1 MSDNMNQFFT
11 AVAIEVFS
19 APLRTPDQV
28 TALKEKYRLTDTPVL
43 IENALLTMPHG
54 SILGKVIDNI
64 DDNDVQV
71 FYPFFSHMSS
81 PVKPGE
87 QFFALKFGAIYYWV
101 TRKVSDYIA
110 EDPNFTHNDRTML
123 SANFIGQDLVQQN
136 KTSKVFPDVAA
147 PGFSYSNIV
156 NTSDTY
162 QKNFQGEPVP
172 RYGSLSPDFSIQ
184 GSNNALIV
192 LGNSSTVGEN
202 KRQLSGLI
210 DIVAGRGQSR
220 LTRPSSVALNSR
232 NFEEVDKAAD
242 LNVNEGNLDLLND
255 ASRVHVTMSGNID
268 ADLGIGKNTLPKTDG
283 KDTSPVANSP
293 YVLLRS
299 DEIRISSRQNGSIKI
314 IKEGQKDDEK
324 GAGRAV
330 ITIQPNGTIMID
342 GPKIIIGSGIQK
354 TNGNGTQIELG
365 QGATEPAVLGN
376 KLEEH
381 LLNFFE
387 IVSDLVSTLGTVP
400 AATGVPPLNT
410 FTTAEIQGK
419 IESLSRILYTFK
431 SKVAKTK

>member
-1 MSDNMNQFFT
+1 
-11 AVAIEVFS
+11 
-19 APLRTPDQV
+19 
-28 TALKEKYRLTDTPVL
+28 
-43 IENALLTMPHG
+43 
-54 SILGKVIDNI
+54 
-64 DDNDVQV
+64 
-71 FYPFFSHMSS
+71 
-81 PVKPGE
+81 
-87 QFFALKFGAIYYWV
+87 
-101 TRKVSDYIA
+101 
-110 EDPNFTHNDRTML
+110 
-123 SANFIGQDLVQQN
+123 
-136 KTSKVFPDVAA
+136 
-147 PGFSYSNIV
+147 
-156 NTSDTY
+156 
-162 QKNFQGEPVP
+162 
-172 RYGSLSPDFSIQ
+172 
-184 GSNNALIV
+184 
-192 LGNSSTVGEN
+192 
-202 KRQLSGLI
+202 
-210 DIVAGRGQSR
+210 
-220 LTRPSSVALNSR
+220 
-232 NFEEVDKAAD
+232 
-242 LNVNEGNLDLLND
+242 
-255 ASRVHVTMSGNID
+255 MSGNID

-410 FTTAEIQGK
+410 LTTAEIQGK

>member
-11 AVAIEVFS
+11 AVAIEVF
-19 APLRTPDQV
+19 AIPIRTPDQV

-43 IENALLTMPHG
+43 VENALLTMPHG

-64 DDNDVQV
+64 NDNDVQV

-123 SANFIGQDLVQQN
+123 SANFIGQDLVQKN
-136 KTSKVFPDVAA
+136 KTSKVFPNIAA
-147 PGFSYSNIV
+147 PGFSYESIV
-156 NTSDTY
+156 NGSDTY

-172 RYGSLSPDFSIQ
+172 RYGTLSQDFSIR

-192 LGNSSTVGEN
+192 LGNSNTVGES

-210 DIVAGRGQSR
+210 DIVAGRGLGR
-220 LTRPSSVALNSR
+220 LTRPTSDILNDR
-232 NFEEVDKAAD
+232 KYQEVDKSAV
-242 LNVNEGNLDLLND
+242 LNVDEGNLDILND

-268 ADLGIGKNTLPKTDG
+268 ADLGIGSNTLPKTDG
-283 KDTSPVANSP
+283 KDTSPVPNSP

-299 DEIRISSRQNGSIKI
+299 DEIRISARQNGSIKI
-314 IKEGQKDDEK
+314 IKEGQAGDER

-342 GPKIIIGSGIQK
+342 GPKIIIGSGIEK
-354 TNGNGTQIELG
+354 VNGFGTQIELG
-365 QGATEPAVLGN
+365 QGATEPFVLGN
-376 KLEEH
+376 KLEEY
-381 LLNFFE
+381 LLELFLILTTKFALP
-387 IVSDLVSTLGTVP
+387 SP
-400 AATGVPPLNT
+400 TGVP
-410 FTTAEIQGK
+410 
-419 IESLSRILYTFK
+419 LSFIPNPELGPAIVDLTKLSQELYKFK
-431 SKVAKTK
+431 SKVGKTK

>member
-19 APLRTPDQV
+19 TPLRTPDQV
-28 TALKEKYRLTDTPVL
+28 TALKAKYQLSDTPV
-43 IENALLTMPHG
+43 IVENALLTMPHG
-54 SILGKVIDNI
+54 SILGRVIDNVN
-64 DDNDVQV
+64 DVDVQV

-81 PVKPGE
+81 PIKPGE

-101 TRKVSDYIA
+101 TRKVGDYIA

-123 SANFIGQDLVQQN
+123 SSNFIGQELVQKN
-136 KTSKVFPDVAA
+136 KTSAIFPDVAA
-147 PGFSYSNIV
+147 PGFSYTSVV
-156 NTSDTY
+156 NNSDTY
-162 QKNFQGEPVP
+162 QNNFQGEPVP
-172 RYGSLSPDFSIQ
+172 RYGSLTQDFSIR

-220 LTRPSSVALNSR
+220 LTGPSSVILNSR
-232 NFEEVDKAAD
+232 NYQEVDKASN
-242 LNVNEGNLDLLND
+242 LNDNEGKLDILND

-268 ADLGIGKNTLPKTDG
+268 TDLGIGSNTLPKTDG
-283 KDTSPVANSP
+283 KDTSPVPNSP

-299 DEIRISSRQNGSIKI
+299 DEIRISARQNGSIKI

-365 QGATEPAVLGN
+365 QGATEPIVLGN
-376 KLEEH
+376 KLEEY
-381 LLNFFE
+381 LLELFLILTTKFALP
-387 IVSDLVSTLGTVP
+387 SP
-400 AATGVPPLNT
+400 TGVP
-410 FTTAEIQGK
+410 
-419 IESLSRILYTFK
+419 LSFIPNPELGPAIVDLTKLSQELYKFK
-431 SKVAKTK
+431 SKVGKTK